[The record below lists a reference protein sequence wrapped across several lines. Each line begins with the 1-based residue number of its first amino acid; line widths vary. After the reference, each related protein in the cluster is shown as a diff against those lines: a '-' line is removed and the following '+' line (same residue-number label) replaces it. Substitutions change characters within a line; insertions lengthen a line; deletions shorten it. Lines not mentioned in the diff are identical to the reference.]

1 MSIDPRST
9 RLFIGLGVVAAILLA
24 KIFSIQVLDDHY
36 KIDADNNTTV
46 REIIYPTRGVIYDRN
61 GNILVGNKVA
71 YDILVNPRDLEKVEF
86 DTVGL
91 AAALDT
97 TVEFIRGKMQEYR
110 KNRRKI
116 GFQSVTM
123 IKQIPA
129 ETYNKF
135 AEVQYRFPGFKG
147 QVRGIRDYPINAG
160 GNLLGYVSEVDQ
172 NYMDSHPGEYRSG
185 DYAGK
190 TGIEAAREK
199 DLRGEKGYHI
209 FLRNSKNQIEQ
220 PYKDGEF
227 DKEAVPGHDIV
238 TTIDAQLQQY
248 GQELMRNKVG
258 AIVAI
263 EPGTGEIL
271 SLVSSPGIDVSQLAD
286 IGKYYQE
293 ILADPY
299 RPMYNRAVQA
309 SYPPGSVFK
318 LVNGLVGLEEGV
330 LRPEMTYPCSHGYHF
345 GAGHKLGCHGH
356 KSPLNMEES
365 IMMSCNAY
373 YCYVLKNILD
383 NRKFEGD
390 YGEALDHWHDMVTSF
405 GFGTKLGS
413 DFPNELSGS
422 IPTSK
427 PYNRAYGKGRWN
439 STTVISLSIGQ
450 GEILATPMHLAN
462 LCATVANR
470 GYYYIPHIIKASEGV
485 EIDPKYYEKQ
495 YTKVSLEHFPKV
507 IKGMWRAVNSG
518 AGMGGTA
525 WVAHIDGLDV
535 CGKTGTAQNPR
546 GADNS
551 VFICFAPMDNPKI
564 AIAAYVENGGFGA
577 TYAAPMA
584 SLMVEMYLNGEVK
597 RTEWTSPSL
606 VNHSRLRSTPLPISL
621 SRVQRSWLATT
632 KRP

>member
-1 MSIDPRST
+1 MNTDTRHT
-9 RLFIGLGVVAAILLA
+9 RLLIGLGVVAAILLA

-61 GNILVGNKVA
+61 GDILVGNKVA

-86 DTVGL
+86 DTL
-91 AAALDT
+91 ALATALDT

-160 GNLLGYVSEVDQ
+160 GNLLGYVSEVNQTYID
-172 NYMDSHPGEYRSG
+172 NHPGEYRSG
-185 DYAGK
+185 DYAGI

-227 DKEAVPGHDIV
+227 DKEAVPGRDVV

-271 SLVSSPGIDVSQLAD
+271 ALVSSPGIDVSQLAD

-293 ILADPY
+293 ISKDPY

-330 LRPEMTYPCSHGYHF
+330 LRPEMTYPCSRGYHF

-383 NRKFEGD
+383 NRKFQGD
-390 YGEALDHWHDMVTSF
+390 YGEAMDHWHDMVTSF

-422 IPTSK
+422 IPSSK
-427 PYNRAYGKGRWN
+427 TYNRAYGKGRWN

-470 GYYYIPHIIKASEGV
+470 GFYYIPHIIKASEGV

-495 YTKVSLEHFPKV
+495 YTKVSVEHFPKV

-551 VFICFAPMDNPKI
+551 VFICFAPMDDPKI

-584 SLMVEMYLNGEVK
+584 SLMVEKYLKGEVK
-597 RTEWTSPSL
+597 RTDLEKRMKEANL
-606 VNHSRLRSTPLPISL
+606 L
-621 SRVQRSWLATT
+621 SRV
-632 KRP
+632 KKD

>member
-1 MSIDPRST
+1 MTNNTNDT
-9 RLFIGLGVVAAILLA
+9 RHIRLLFGLGVVAVILLA
-24 KIFSIQVLDDHY
+24 KLFSIQVLDDHY

-46 REIIYPTRGVIYDRN
+46 REIIYPTRGIIYDRN
-61 GNILVGNKVA
+61 GDILVGNKVA
-71 YDILVNPRDLEKVEF
+71 YDILVTPRDLEKVEF
-86 DTVGL
+86 DTL
-91 AAALDT
+91 ALATALDVT
-97 TVEFIRGKMQEYR
+97 PEFIRGKMEEYR

-160 GNLLGYVSEVDQ
+160 GNLLGYVSEVNQAYID
-172 NYMDSHPGEYRSG
+172 NHPGEYRSG
-185 DYAGK
+185 DYAGM

-220 PYKDGEF
+220 PFKDGEF

-248 GQELMRNKVG
+248 GQELMQNKVG

-271 SLVSSPGIDVSQLAD
+271 SLVSSPGIDVTQLAD

-293 ILADPY
+293 IAKDPY

-330 LRPEMTYPCSHGYHF
+330 LRPEMMYPCSHGYHF

-373 YCYVLKNILD
+373 YCYVLKSILD

-390 YGEALDHWHDMVTSF
+390 YGEAMDHWHDMVTSF

-427 PYNRAYGKGRWN
+427 TYNRAYGKGRWN

-470 GYYYIPHIIKASEGV
+470 GYYYIPHIVKASEGV
-485 EIDPKYYEKQ
+485 DIDPKYYEKQ

-525 WVAHIDGLDV
+525 WIAHIDGIDV

-551 VFICFAPMDNPKI
+551 VFICFAPMDDPKI

-584 SLMVEMYLNGEVK
+584 SLMVEMYLNREVK
-597 RTEWTSPSL
+597 RTDLEKRMKEANL
-606 VNHSRLRSTPLPISL
+606 M
-621 SRVQRSWLATT
+621 SRV
-632 KRP
+632 KKD

>member
-1 MSIDPRST
+1 MTTDTRHT
-9 RLFIGLGVVAAILLA
+9 RLLIGLGVVAVILLA

-61 GNILVGNKVA
+61 GDILVGNKVA
-71 YDILVNPRDLEKVEF
+71 YDILVNPRDVGEF
-86 DTVGL
+86 DTL
-91 AAALDT
+91 ALATALDVT
-97 TVEFIRGKMQEYR
+97 PEFIRGKMDEYQR
-110 KNRRKI
+110 NRRKI

-160 GNLLGYVSEVDQ
+160 GNLLGYVSEVNQAYID
-172 NYMDSHPGEYRSG
+172 NHPGEYRSG
-185 DYAGK
+185 DYAGM

-248 GQELMRNKVG
+248 GQELMQNKVG

-271 SLVSSPGIDVSQLAD
+271 SLVSSPGIDVNQLAD

-293 ILADPY
+293 IAKDPY

-318 LVNGLVGLEEGV
+318 LVNGLIGLEEGV
-330 LRPEMTYPCSHGYHF
+330 LRPEMMYPCNHGYYF

-373 YCYVLKNILD
+373 YCYVLKSILD
-383 NRKFEGD
+383 NRKFDGD

-413 DFPNELSGS
+413 DFPAELSGS

-427 PYNRAYGKGRWN
+427 TYNRAYGKGRWN

-462 LCATVANR
+462 LCAIVANR
-470 GYYYIPHIIKASEGV
+470 GFYYIPHIIKASEGV

-525 WVAHIDGLDV
+525 WIAHIDGIDV

-584 SLMVEMYLNGEVK
+584 SLMVEKYLNGEVK
-597 RTEWTSPSL
+597 RTDLEKRMKEANL
-606 VNHSRLRSTPLPISL
+606 M
-621 SRVQRSWLATT
+621 SRV
-632 KRP
+632 KKD

>member
-1 MSIDPRST
+1 MTIDPRST

-61 GNILVGNKVA
+61 GAILVGNKVA

-97 TVEFIRGKMQEYR
+97 SVEFIRGKMQEYR

-172 NYMDSHPGEYRSG
+172 SYMDSHPGEYRSG

-330 LRPEMTYPCSHGYHF
+330 LRPEMMYPCSHGYHF

-373 YCYVLKNILD
+373 YCYVFKNILD
-383 NRKFEGD
+383 NRKFNGD
-390 YGEALDHWHDMVTSF
+390 YGEAMDHWHEMVTSF

-413 DFPNELSGS
+413 DFPAELSGS
-422 IPTSK
+422 IPTST
-427 PYNRAYGKGRWN
+427 PRRCTWRTCARR
-439 STTVISLSIGQ
+439 SRTAATT
-450 GEILATPMHLAN
+450 
-462 LCATVANR
+462 
-470 GYYYIPHIIKASEGV
+470 
-485 EIDPKYYEKQ
+485 
-495 YTKVSLEHFPKV
+495 
-507 IKGMWRAVNSG
+507 
-518 AGMGGTA
+518 
-525 WVAHIDGLDV
+525 
-535 CGKTGTAQNPR
+535 
-546 GADNS
+546 
-551 VFICFAPMDNPKI
+551 
-564 AIAAYVENGGFGA
+564 
-577 TYAAPMA
+577 
-584 SLMVEMYLNGEVK
+584 
-597 RTEWTSPSL
+597 TSPTS
-606 VNHSRLRSTPLPISL
+606 SRPRKAWRST
-621 SRVQRSWLATT
+621 RNTT
-632 KRP
+632 KSSTRRCPWSTSRR